1 MSLHESSSH
10 FQHGYT
16 PEKLRQHNSWREAR
30 DRLERRPNP
39 IVGAIAGPE
48 DDTPAPVAHYRELSY
63 RKRKAAI
70 NRVLVRAV
78 GREKEAIAAFKV
90 KSYALRASLRLT
102 GRKIVTDTA
111 RAYGLSYD
119 DLVGPSRLKEIS
131 VSRQEAMYR
140 LRYELRMSYMDI
152 ARVLHRDDHTTA
164 RHGCIAHGHRLAT
177 IKRKLAADFGSYTSP
192 SLLPKTNS

>member
-1 MSLHESSSH
+1 MSLQERT
-10 FQHGYT
+10 YT

-30 DRLERRPNP
+30 DRLERRSNP
-39 IVGAIAGPE
+39 IVRAIAGPE
-48 DDTPAPVAHYRELSY
+48 DDTPVPVAHYRELSY

-90 KSYALRASLRLT
+90 KSYALRAALRLT
-102 GRKIVTDTA
+102 GRKIVSDTA

-140 LRYELRMSYMDI
+140 LRYELRMSYKDV
-152 ARVLHRDDHTTA
+152 ARVLRRDDHTTTRWGCMAHAKRIAAIKA
-164 RHGCIAHGHRLAT
+164 RIE
-177 IKRKLAADFGSYTSP
+177 AAI
-192 SLLPKTNS
+192 